1 MKKRKKGGG
10 KKHIIHSS
18 ANKFSW
24 MNVLIDNYFVLKP
37 IIVLSCKIDT
47 WKGLRWRPL
56 RSEQRALYRWS
67 LQLRCFIAPF
77 RLVKGIQII
86 FEIFIHYSIRTVK
99 IREKS
104 ELKFIQPWARRAKRS
119 WNVFVSSEEL
129 SEKVGVAQE
138 EEEEAKNVISIIIF
152 MILRFMKHPSYPHH
166 HHLHRLTVKFYYNF
180 FCCCRGINIAT
191 IYHIGDGMEIQWIR
205 NVWF

>member
-1 MKKRKKGGG
+1 
-10 KKHIIHSS
+10 
-18 ANKFSW
+18 

-86 FEIFIHYSIRTVK
+86 FEIFIHYSVRTVK

-129 SEKVGVAQE
+129 SEKVAVAQ

-191 IYHIGDGMEIQWIR
+191 IYHIDDGMEIQWIR